1 MTMLK
6 RMQTQA
12 PRAAARFF
20 ALSNDRSNQRHCRQP
35 ARVAAHWR
43 HSIESNLMMGIL
55 SRRCRSHQGI
65 ALPKLA
71 FRRCLAVMPYTDQPD
86 SDGKYS
92 VWIW

>member
-1 MTMLK
+1 MLK

-43 HSIESNLMMGIL
+43 HSIESNLMMEIL
-55 SRRCRSHQGI
+55 SGVADPTKGLLLQS
-65 ALPKLA
+65 LL
-71 FRRCLAVMPYTDQPD
+71 
-86 SDGKYS
+86 SD
-92 VWIW
+92 VV